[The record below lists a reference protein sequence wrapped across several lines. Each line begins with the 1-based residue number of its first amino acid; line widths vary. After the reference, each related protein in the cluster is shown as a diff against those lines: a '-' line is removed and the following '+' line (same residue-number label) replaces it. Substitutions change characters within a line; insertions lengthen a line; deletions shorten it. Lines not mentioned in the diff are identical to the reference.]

1 MAVRQRYRL
10 QQVLTALLRA
20 HPEGLQVVD
29 CWILVGPG
37 RTYHTV
43 YTALRRLCRKGPSC
57 RWAWVAMPSQCH
69 HPPSARRVRLSALSR
84 AQLEYGTHVLLSPG
98 LGCRRPQFPCHRIA
112 LPAEVAL
119 RSDPARQPTA
129 GAQWER

>member
-43 YTALRRLCRKGPSC
+43 YTALRRLCRKGLLVQVGVG
-57 RWAWVAMPSQCH
+57 RYAIAV
-69 HPPSARRVRLSALSR
+69 PPSPL
-84 AQLEYGTHVLLSPG
+84 
-98 LGCRRPQFPCHRIA
+98 C
-112 LPAEVAL
+112 
-119 RSDPARQPTA
+119 
-129 GAQWER
+129 